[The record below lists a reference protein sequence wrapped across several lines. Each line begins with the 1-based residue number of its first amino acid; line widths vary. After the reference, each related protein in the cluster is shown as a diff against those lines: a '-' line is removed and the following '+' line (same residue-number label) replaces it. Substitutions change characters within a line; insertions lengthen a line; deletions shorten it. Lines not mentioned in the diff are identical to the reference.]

1 MSCDCPWFVNHR
13 LACPHML
20 IILDQTMSALG
31 EDRDISDLIVISHY
45 HLKQSVDTVVEQATQ
60 FA

>member
-1 MSCDCPWFVNHR
+1 
-13 LACPHML
+13 ML